1 MLEKYDH
8 IAYPD
13 DLFYK
18 VHKISIKD
26 FLEKLESAQ
35 DKQSVLLSL
44 FDDESHKTGRRGV
57 SDLKKSVLLVKKKIR
72 NKEKMVKFAKKF
84 TEEGLSHQEIR
95 STGFMRSDMLY

>member
-1 MLEKYDH
+1 MKEKYGH

-18 VHKISIKD
+18 THKISTKD
-26 FLEKLESAQ
+26 FLEKLETSS
-35 DKQSVLLSL
+35 DKKQALLQL
-44 FDDESHKTGRRGV
+44 FEDESHKTGRRGV
-57 SDLKKSVLLVKKKIR
+57 SSVKQSVELVKKKMR

-84 TEEGLSHQEIR
+84 TEEGLTHQEIR